1 MFNTCPKVIIG
12 SLSLSQIRK
21 DALHHVK
28 ISSSNLK
35 SNTNLMSLPPST
47 NTYEIAGLDDLERG
61 FNRQVEMN
69 HLEGHY
75 QANFRYEK
83 LLLSAD
89 PQVTEAEALLNLIAQ
104 LHKKGY
110 TQLRSRL
117 HFRGDTY
124 LGTQELWKEHPD
136 PEPENP
142 FTQLVGWIRD
152 WWDPPRL

>member
-1 MFNTCPKVIIG
+1 
-12 SLSLSQIRK
+12 
-21 DALHHVK
+21 
-28 ISSSNLK
+28 
-35 SNTNLMSLPPST
+35 MSLPPST

-89 PQVTEAEALLNLIAQ
+89 SQVTEAEALLNLIAQ

-124 LGTQELWKEHPD
+124 LGNQELWKEHPD
-136 PEPENP
+136 PESENP
-142 FTQLVGWIRD
+142 FKQLVGWIKN
-152 WWDPPRL
+152 WWDQPRR

>member
-1 MFNTCPKVIIG
+1 MFKTFPEVKISPR
-12 SLSLSQIRK
+12 SLAQIRK
-21 DALHHVK
+21 DALPPVK
-28 ISSSNLK
+28 IRPSHLK
-35 SNTNLMSLPPST
+35 GKTSLMSLPPST

-83 LLLSAD
+83 LLLSANS
-89 PQVTEAEALLNLIAQ
+89 QVTEAEALLNLIAQ

-124 LGTQELWKEHPD
+124 LGNQELWEEH
-136 PEPENP
+136 PEPESENP
-142 FTQLVGWIRD
+142 FKQLARWIRG
-152 WWDPPRL
+152 WWDQPKR

>member
-1 MFNTCPKVIIG
+1 
-12 SLSLSQIRK
+12 
-21 DALHHVK
+21 LHHVK
-28 ISSSNLK
+28 ITSSNLK
-35 SNTNLMSLPPST
+35 STTNLMSLPPST

-89 PQVTEAEALLNLIAQ
+89 SQVTEAEALLNLIAQ

-124 LGTQELWKEHPD
+124 LGNQELWKEHPD
-136 PEPENP
+136 PESENP
-142 FTQLVGWIRD
+142 FKQLVGWIKN
-152 WWDPPRL
+152 WWDQPRR